1 MDFVLLGFCL
11 VSLLITSFIVFLDL
25 SRTKVKQ
32 LDIPETDLPE
42 FEDSMIMKDKRN
54 EISLDFFDIE
64 NPRKK
69 EKQKEDA
76 ENPVSDFSGTI
87 LDRDFEEKEE
97 EEESFYKEIKVE
109 EPKPDFLRQRIES
122 ALVQQLNQLGYLE
135 IVEQMEFIQNV
146 LKEDKESISNLNPA
160 ELREVLSRIIEL
172 RENSS
177 NHTISKSA

>member
-42 FEDSMIMKDKRN
+42 FEDSMIMKDEGN

-64 NPRKK
+64 YPRKK
-69 EKQKEDA
+69 EKQKEDVV
-76 ENPVSDFSGTI
+76 NPVSDFSGTI
-87 LDRDFEEKEE
+87 VDRDYEEKKEE
-97 EEESFYKEIKVE
+97 EEPFYKEIKVE